1 MHQFAGEGGGWSID
15 ISNESKVKQIESLEQ
30 AAEIKMGAKLDSETK
45 NGLSM
50 KPKASNAFPSSKF
63 KPSKPVETDEKVMEC
78 PICGDVATKYR
89 HYGAR
94 SCQPCRAFFRR
105 SVIRFDKT
113 PR

>member
-1 MHQFAGEGGGWSID
+1 MRQFVGEGGGNID
-15 ISNESKVKQIESLEQ
+15 ISNASNVQQIESLEQ
-30 AAEIKMGAKLDSETK
+30 AAEIKIWVKLDSETK
-45 NGLSM
+45 NGLCM
-50 KPKASNAFPSSKF
+50 KPKASNAPPSSKF
-63 KPSKPVETDEKVMEC
+63 KPSKPVETDDKVIEC
-78 PICGDVATKYR
+78 PICGDVATKFR